1 MAAFDWDD
9 AKAASNVRKHGV
21 SFGEAQTV
29 FSDPDSI
36 TMYDEKHSQTED
48 RYVTLGISVSGRLL
62 VVAHTDD
69 GEDIRIISARKATR
83 KEAKGYGDR

>member
-9 AKAASNVRKHGV
+9 AKAASNLRKHGV

-29 FSDPDSI
+29 FADPQAI
-36 TMYDEKHSQTED
+36 TLYDEEHSQSED
-48 RYVTLGISVSGRLL
+48 RYVTLGISTAGRLL

-69 GEDIRIISARKATR
+69 GDSIRIISARKATR
-83 KEAKGYGDR
+83 KETKAYGDS

>member
-9 AKAASNVRKHGV
+9 AKAASNLRKHGV

-29 FSDPDSI
+29 FADPGAI
-36 TMYDEKHSQTED
+36 TLYDEEHSQSED
-48 RYVTLGISVSGRLL
+48 RFVTLGISTVGRLL

-69 GEDIRIISARKATR
+69 GDSIRIISARKATR
-83 KEAKGYGDR
+83 KETKAYGDS

>member
-9 AKAASNVRKHGV
+9 AKAVSNLRKHSV

-29 FSDPDSI
+29 FADPQAI
-36 TMYDEKHSQTED
+36 TQYDEKHSQSED
-48 RYVTLGISVSGRLL
+48 RFVTLGISASGRLL

-69 GEDIRIISARKATR
+69 GDNIRIISARKSTR
-83 KEAKGYGDR
+83 REMKAYGDR